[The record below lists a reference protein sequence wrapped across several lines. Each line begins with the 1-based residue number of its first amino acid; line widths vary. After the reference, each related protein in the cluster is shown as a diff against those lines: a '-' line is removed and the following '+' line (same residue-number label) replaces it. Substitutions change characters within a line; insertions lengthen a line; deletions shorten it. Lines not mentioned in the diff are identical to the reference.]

1 MTRKKIYIA
10 YTGGTIGM
18 QKTAEGYVPLAG
30 FMEQRLA
37 SMPEFSDTAMP
48 NYDFCEYQPLI
59 DSANMNPEHWQRM
72 ADDIK
77 RRYADYDGFV
87 VLHGTDT
94 MAFTAAALSFM
105 LEGLNKPVLITGS
118 QIPLAELRSDGKTNL
133 LNALYIAAH
142 YPINE
147 VGLFFNNRLYRGN
160 RASKVHADGFH
171 AFDSPNFPPLL
182 KAGIHISLDAG
193 QLGEPSHHRLTVS
206 TMEPQPIA
214 IVTMYPGI
222 STQLIA
228 NSLQPPVKAALLLS
242 YGVGNAPQS
251 EALLNLLAKLS
262 AQGMVIVNLTQCQ
275 QGGVDMET
283 YAPGHALAKAG
294 VISGF
299 DMTLEA
305 ALTKLHY
312 LLSKHL
318 TPARVRELMIQNL
331 RGELSQAGNS

>member
-30 FMEQRLA
+30 FMGHRLA
-37 SMPEFSDTAMP
+37 NMPEFSDPAMP
-48 NYDFCEYQPLI
+48 SYDFCEYQPLI
-59 DSANMNPEHWQRM
+59 DSANMSPEHWQRM

-160 RASKVHADGFH
+160 RVSKVHADGFH

-193 QLGEPSHHRLTVS
+193 QLGEPSHHCLTVS
-206 TMEPQPIA
+206 PIKRQPIA

-222 STQLIA
+222 DPQLIA
-228 NSLQPPVKAALLLS
+228 HSLQPPVKAALLLS

-251 EALLNLLAKLS
+251 EALFNLLSKLT
-262 AQGMVIVNLTQCQ
+262 ARGMVIVNLTQCQ

-312 LLSKHL
+312 LLSKQL
-318 TPARVRELMIQNL
+318 TPARIRELMVKNL
-331 RGELSQAGNS
+331 RGELTTPDS